1 MTKKHLIICCNRNLR
16 VNDWTPFDNDDK
28 ILINSFI
35 VKKGDLISV
44 ILDRLSLHS
53 WELSN
58 SFAHKQFIYF
68 VLKKN
73 SGNESGTETVFS
85 REI

>member
-1 MTKKHLIICCNRNLR
+1 MSKKHLIVCCNRDMR
-16 VNDWTPFDNDDK
+16 INDWTPFQNEDK
-28 ILINSFI
+28 FLANSFI

-44 ILDRLSLHS
+44 SLDRLSLHS

-58 SFAHKQFIYF
+58 SFSHKQYIYF

-73 SGNESGTETVFS
+73 VQSKSETGRVIA